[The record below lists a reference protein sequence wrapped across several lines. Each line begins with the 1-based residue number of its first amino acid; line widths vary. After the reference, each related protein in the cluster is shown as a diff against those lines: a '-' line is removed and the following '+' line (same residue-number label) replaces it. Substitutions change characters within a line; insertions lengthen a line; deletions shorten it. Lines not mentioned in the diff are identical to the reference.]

1 MAVEFEW
8 DAEKARG
15 NERKHRVTFEEA
27 ATVFGNH
34 LAVIFDDE
42 VHSTEEEREIIV
54 GHSDRN
60 RLLLVSFTE
69 RSGKIRIVSARRA
82 TRREREDYEESSH

>member
-1 MAVEFEW
+1 MALEFEW
-8 DAEKARG
+8 DGAKASL

-27 ATVFGNH
+27 SSVFGDA

-42 VHSTEEEREIIV
+42 WHSTEELRELIV

-60 RLLLVSFTE
+60 RLLIVSFTQ
-69 RSGKIRIVSARRA
+69 RQGRIRIISARRA
-82 TRREREDYEESSH
+82 TKQERQDYEENPR